1 MSLLPALNESEATS
15 DLGWSASNRFS
26 SSAPTESHSE
36 SDIEWPHSNTP
47 LEKSKLV
54 QHLMRRS
61 PGSASN
67 QRHVFSPTEDKQ
79 NFVYTTETSHAP
91 TTSIIQQSVSSQTQK
106 VQQQL
111 PKQQLNQQPQQQPQQ
126 LIQQPTSSNS
136 CYIIISSNHC
146 QASQVVTQ
154 GLQCDQQVTV
164 NKPGHAKSG
173 QKIIA
178 FGHNPATHIQN
189 VHNVANFAIKSRQT
203 LNQAPVQ
210 IVDSSVQNTQPV
222 QILNSQFPT
231 VGVSQNLQ
239 GHSNNVA
246 SPSAGSPVLTQ
257 ILQQA
262 KPPTANIVIVATDGQ
277 GHNSTTLLNNSQYS
291 TSSFS
296 PGRGGGKGRGN
307 GRGRG
312 TLSQAGK
319 VQIPKVVTITQTGA
333 PQQQMGGQITS
344 GISKAFKAVGSEGS
358 STIATSSSRTPP
370 PNILHQ
376 SSSSSTG
383 MPASAATSQKGY
395 NIAQLASSQ
404 TVKVAGGGEL
414 QEDMIYL
421 IKDSSGDQIRMVWKN
436 GQFLPLDEETNTILS
451 VSGIYNSSGPTRGYG
466 RGQTQK
472 SLQGNVTGLL
482 MAQTRG
488 RKRTFRGG
496 FQHQDRI
503 GSSLTMATDS
513 DDFNIL
519 PNGRVFLNADKKTFG
534 SPHAFDDEQVDLL
547 ETKSTPKNMT
557 VDASSLE
564 SSNTQEGSSN
574 KKDEV
579 VKSYTE
585 EDNNTEFADSQA
597 FVDNTFAVCQFCG
610 YNSSCLIKC
619 DRCSRKFNDKTKR
632 LIEDFKR
639 AKIELENL
647 TDSGVTQIESD
658 NSIDKKTFYGKK
670 LEQMTQV
677 YDSKILIM
685 TERSTGTCGEMLST
699 GCGSPVSVKAIR
711 TPRGRRARAGRGRGR
726 HVTFVPETVMISS
739 DEDEPGSKTPKLVAE
754 SSKPESFNQ
763 DSCSSSPSTV
773 AEEERSSSPMFPI
786 TSTVKR
792 GSSPVFPKSRRER
805 MEDEQGNL
813 ILKPKIGEKVEVTL
827 LPKTIRVGSFLG
839 AAIEPIL
846 LSEDG
851 IYFYMESVDGSH
863 KFCIHPYEIIQC
875 LSHFNPVGQSMMF
888 FLTTSG
894 CAVRIRKDLG
904 IKPHTDPALPAQDPY
919 FDPQSKEEAHQLV
932 TVVLGTVNDNI
943 KADFTKLMELY
954 KETQVQTPEKDDQSF
969 YMELNEEEAYQVY
982 EQSCKKKPVGINLSP
997 AKTTPSMQ
1005 LTDHA
1010 YFAIEEDSSCL
1021 SPPMLGFTGPVLK
1034 ILTYPAP
1041 PATGGIPITNE
1052 DLFCLNEGE
1061 FLNDVIIDFYI
1072 KYLFLEKLGQKDR
1085 KRTHVFSSFF
1095 FKRLTQRNAS
1105 TAADE
1110 DACVTPAEKRHA
1122 RVRTWTRHVDLF
1134 EKDFIIIPINEH
1146 SHWFL
1151 AIICFPGLPSI
1162 QYVPYLPR
1170 HYISKPSP
1178 ADTSSESTSTSTSA
1192 LASPRY
1198 SDAKMD
1204 IDTSADENGIVLP
1217 QTDIETDTPEPEN
1230 PIPENDSVEDK
1241 EPAVETPE
1249 KPSFLSNLYMSHR
1262 GRCPEIRGQILD
1274 PIPPDLEKEPL
1285 PKNYTLGQRQP
1296 CILLLD
1302 SLPGPSRTRIVS
1314 ILKEYLQVEWNV
1326 KKKGEYNRER
1336 LRGSI
1341 PKVPQQTNFSDC
1353 GVYVLQY
1360 VESFFEDPIQDFTIP
1375 IRGLQNWFPLERVDR
1390 KRTEIRN
1397 LILSLKD
1404 EYEAA

>member
-26 SSAPTESHSE
+26 SSAATDPHSE
-36 SDIEWPHSNTP
+36 SDIKWPHSTTP

-54 QHLMRRS
+54 QHLMRRG
-61 PGSASN
+61 PGSASS

-79 NFVYTTETSHAP
+79 KFVYTTETCYE
-91 TTSIIQQSVSSQTQK
+91 TTPSVIQQSITSQSQK
-106 VQQQL
+106 VQQQQS
-111 PKQQLNQQPQQQPQQ
+111 KQQPLQQPQQ
-126 LIQQPTSSNS
+126 LTQQPISSNN
-136 CYIIISSNHC
+136 CYIIISNNC
-146 QASQVVTQ
+146 QASQAVTQ
-154 GLQCDQQVTV
+154 GLQSGQQVAV
-164 NKPGHAKSG
+164 NTPEAVKSP

-178 FGHNPATHIQN
+178 LHNPTKQIQS
-189 VHNVANFAIKSRQT
+189 VHNVANIPIKPRQT
-203 LNQAPVQ
+203 LNQATVQ
-210 IVDSSVQNTQPV
+210 ILDSSVQNIQPV

-231 VGVSQNLQ
+231 EGVSQNLQ

-246 SPSAGSPVLTQ
+246 SPSVDSPVLTQ

-262 KPPTANIVIVATDGQ
+262 KPSTANIVIVTTGGQ
-277 GHNSTTLLNNSQYS
+277 GHNSTALVNNSQYS
-291 TSSFS
+291 TSTFS
-296 PGRGGGKGRGN
+296 PGRGGGKGRSH

-312 TLSQAGK
+312 TRSPAGK
-319 VQIPKVVTITQTGA
+319 VRIPKVVTITQTGS

-344 GISKAFKAVGSEGS
+344 GFSQVFKGISSVGS
-358 STIATSSSRTPP
+358 STTATALSKTPP

-383 MPASAATSQKGY
+383 MPASPATSQKGY
-395 NIAQLASSQ
+395 NIAQFANSQ
-404 TVKVAGGGEL
+404 TVKVAGGGDL

-436 GQFLPLDEETNTILS
+436 GQFLPIDEETNTILP
-451 VSGIYNSSGPTRGYG
+451 VSGIHNSGSTRGYG
-466 RGQTQK
+466 RGQGQR
-472 SLQGNVTGLL
+472 SPHGNATSLL
-482 MAQTRG
+482 MSQTKG

-496 FQHQDRI
+496 FHHQEKIDSTTTR
-503 GSSLTMATDS
+503 S
-513 DDFNIL
+513 DDFHIL
-519 PNGRVFLNADKKTFG
+519 PNGRVFINADKKTI
-534 SPHAFDDEQVDLL
+534 SKTQTFDDEQVDLL
-547 ETKSTPKNMT
+547 EVESSPQKMP

-564 SSNTQEGSSN
+564 THNTQEETSN
-574 KKDEV
+574 KIEEI
-579 VKSYTE
+579 VKSHTE
-585 EDNNTEFADSQA
+585 DDNSTEAAYSQA
-597 FVDNTFAVCQFCG
+597 FVENMFAVCQFCG

-632 LIEDFKR
+632 YTEEFKR
-639 AKIELENL
+639 AKIESENV
-647 TDSGVTQIESD
+647 TDTSVAKIESS
-658 NSIDKKTFYGKK
+658 NPIDKKTFYGKK
-670 LEQMTQV
+670 SEQKTPV
-677 YDSKILIM
+677 CGSKILLT
-685 TERSTGTCGEMLST
+685 TERSCEEMLST
-699 GCGSPVSVKAIR
+699 GCGSPVSVKAIH
-711 TPRGRRARAGRGRGR
+711 TPRGRRVRAGRGRGR
-726 HVTFVPETVMISS
+726 QVTFVPETVMISS
-739 DEDEPGSKTPKLVAE
+739 DEDEPGIKTGTLKLAAE
-754 SSKPESFNQ
+754 SSRPDSFNH
-763 DSCSSSPSTV
+763 DSSSSLSTV

-786 TSTVKR
+786 VSAVKR

-805 MEDEQGNL
+805 MEDELGNL
-813 ILKPKIGEKVEVTL
+813 ILNHNSIERVEVTL

-904 IKPHTDPALPAQDPY
+904 IKPQTDPALPAQDPY
-919 FDPQSKEEAHQLV
+919 FDPQSKEEAHQLI
-932 TVVLGTVNDNI
+932 TVVLGTVNDNT

-982 EQSCKKKPVGINLSP
+982 EQSCKKKPVGINMSP
-997 AKTTPSMQ
+997 TKNTPSMQ

-1105 TAADE
+1105 TAAEE
-1110 DACVTPAEKRHA
+1110 DACVTPAAKRHA
-1122 RVRTWTRHVDLF
+1122 RVKTWTRHVDLF

-1170 HYISKPSP
+1170 HYINKQSP
-1178 ADTSSESTSTSTSA
+1178 ADSSSESTSTSTSSI
-1192 LASPRY
+1192 ASPRY

-1204 IDTSADENGIVLP
+1204 IDTSANENGVIFS
-1217 QTDIETDTPEPEN
+1217 QNDIETDAPESEN
-1230 PIPENDSVEDK
+1230 PIPENDSLEDK

-1249 KPSFLSNLYMSHR
+1249 NPSFLSSLYISQR
-1262 GRCPEIRGQILD
+1262 ARCPEIRGQILD

-1314 ILKEYLQVEWNV
+1314 ILKEYLQVEWHV

-1336 LRGSI
+1336 LRGSV
-1341 PKVPQQTNFSDC
+1341 PKVPQQNNFSDC
-1353 GVYVLQY
+1353 GVFVLQY

-1375 IRGLQNWFPLERVDR
+1375 IRGLQNWFPLKRVDR

-1404 EYEAA
+1404 EYEAAQAKGS